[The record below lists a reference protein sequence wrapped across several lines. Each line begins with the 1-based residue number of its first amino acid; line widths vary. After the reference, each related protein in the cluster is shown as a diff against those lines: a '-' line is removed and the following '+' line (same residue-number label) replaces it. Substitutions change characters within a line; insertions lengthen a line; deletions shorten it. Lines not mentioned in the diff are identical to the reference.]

1 MNTESKSRYKTTNWA
16 EYNQALRQRGAFTIW
31 FDPQMQWYA
40 MPTGKKGCQ
49 PTYSDTAI
57 QFALTIRNLF
67 QLALRQT
74 QGFIQSL
81 FQLAHLNWNVPDFST
96 LSRRADILQTRLHKS
111 AKKPQ
116 EGLHILV
123 DSTGIKV
130 TGDGEWV
137 RKKHGLNQ
145 HRQWLKL
152 HFATDANS
160 GEIQAV
166 EVTTC
171 EYGDSEMLK
180 PLLDQIDEP
189 IASVTADGAYDT
201 VDCYDVI
208 LKRQANVIIPPRSN
222 AVLWAENEIGRAR
235 NHAVQACWNKGRK
248 QWKREIGYHQRS
260 RIEAKMFAFKRLGQ
274 GVSSR
279 CFNRQVVDLQIR
291 VDILNKFTQLG
302 TAQTVAVA

>member
-1 MNTESKSRYKTTNWA
+1 KSRYKTTNWS

-31 FDPQMQWYA
+31 FDPQMQWSA
-40 MPTGKKGCQ
+40 TPTGKKGRQ
-49 PTYSDTAI
+49 PTYTDIAI

-74 QGFIQSL
+74 QGFIQSFL
-81 FQLAHLNWNVPDFST
+81 QMAHLDWNVPDFST
-96 LSRRADILQTRLHKS
+96 LSRRADKLQPLLHKS
-111 AKKPQ
+111 AKNPQ
-116 EGLHILV
+116 EDLHILV

-137 RKKHGLNQ
+137 RKKHGVNQ

-152 HFATDANS
+152 HLATDANS

-171 EYGDSEMLK
+171 QYGDAEMLQ

-201 VDCYDVI
+201 VNCYD
-208 LKRQANVIIPPRSN
+208 A
-222 AVLWAENEIGRAR
+222 
-235 NHAVQACWNKGRK
+235 
-248 QWKREIGYHQRS
+248 
-260 RIEAKMFAFKRLGQ
+260 
-274 GVSSR
+274 
-279 CFNRQVVDLQIR
+279 
-291 VDILNKFTQLG
+291 
-302 TAQTVAVA
+302 